1 MRRTRSLRDWLVTSF
16 FYYARGSMC
25 ETLSHFI
32 SAHHA
37 GYIDADQL
45 EWVRETET
53 EAAKSLNGYIAF
65 IRKQQEGSAEFGHK
79 LVHDDKPAYSV
90 RLGVELDELDTNP

>member
-1 MRRTRSLRDWLVTSF
+1 
-16 FYYARGSMC
+16 MC

-53 EAAKSLNGYIAF
+53 EAAKSLTD
-65 IRKQQEGSAEFGHK
+65 S
-79 LVHDDKPAYSV
+79 
-90 RLGVELDELDTNP
+90 